1 MATSTA
7 PPSQD
12 LKAFSEISDVFSVE
26 HGRRSVEV
34 AFLERLI
41 SAMEDAN
48 KAALL
53 ASGKLPKNSFDDSV
67 EANLARMES
76 PFFEK
81 IARVLVDALPESK
94 GFGRF
99 RDKP

>member
-53 ASGKLPKNSFDDSV
+53 ASGKLARQGSCRGCGGCLDGPCAV
-67 EANLARMES
+67 GYGPAEA
-76 PFFEK
+76 
-81 IARVLVDALPESK
+81 V
-94 GFGRF
+94 
-99 RDKP
+99 